1 MHRKKRR
8 GFTVLGRAL
17 KNKRNR
23 DKRYYT
29 IRELMT
35 LTGLSR
41 RQIDYWAAMRLI
53 TPSLRNPGVRG
64 GKAASF
70 YSGHEALK
78 VLIFSD
84 VKSRGF
90 SLLQIRQLQR
100 NFVTNGVRLNEAG
113 TYLLTDG
120 VTILYANSDNEV
132 IDILKSNRQMLLVPI
147 QEQAE
152 RLKRVA

>member
-1 MHRKKRR
+1 MYKKKKN
-8 GFTVLGRAL
+8 GITVLGRTL
-17 KNKRNR
+17 TTKRQS

-29 IRELMT
+29 IRELIT

-41 RQIDYWAAMRLI
+41 RQIDYWAGLKLI
-53 TPSLRNPGVRG
+53 TPSLRNPRVRG
-64 GKAASF
+64 GKPASF
-70 YSGHEALK
+70 YSAQEALK
-78 VLIFSD
+78 ILVFSD

-100 NFVTNGVRLNEAG
+100 NFITNGVELDEVG

-120 VTILYANSDNEV
+120 VTIFYAKNDNEV

-147 QEQAE
+147 QDQME

>member
-1 MHRKKRR
+1 MRKKKRIP
-8 GFTVLGRAL
+8 FTVLGRTL
-17 KNKRNR
+17 KTKRAQ

-29 IRELMT
+29 IRELMS

-41 RQIDYWAAMRLI
+41 RQIDYWASLRLI
-53 TPSLRNPGVRG
+53 APSLRNPGVRG
-64 GKAASF
+64 GKPASF
-70 YSGHEALK
+70 YSVREALK

-90 SLLQIRQLQR
+90 SLQQIRQLQR
-100 NFVTNGVRLNEAG
+100 NFVTNEVLLDEVGS
-113 TYLLTDG
+113 YLLTDG
-120 VTILYANSDNEV
+120 VTILYAMNGNEV

-147 QEQAE
+147 HEQVE